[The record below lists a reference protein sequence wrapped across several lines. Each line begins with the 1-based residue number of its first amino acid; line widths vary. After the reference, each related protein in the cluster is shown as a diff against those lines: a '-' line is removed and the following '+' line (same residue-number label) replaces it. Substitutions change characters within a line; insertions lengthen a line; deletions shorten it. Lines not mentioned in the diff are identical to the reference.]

1 MKYSSYKILSLLV
14 LAFALVGLSGCA
26 DSIFDAPETEGDS
39 YEDGTQLVL
48 TVALPQATRAGADGD
63 RVDATEQECKIN
75 SLRLIAFAPGVV
87 ENRVLAIGSQMI
99 SDKTSQ
105 TFTLKGLRPG
115 DYSIYVMA
123 NIPDV
128 LVSGIISEDQL
139 KKVIL
144 DYTSQLPEPGNLPMI
159 YEPTAGTTIPAE
171 GTKTPTVHELSM
183 KFACVKVRYN
193 IIFDK
198 SIAGVADLF
207 GENGLK
213 IKDASLQQVSTK
225 SSLVTDE
232 SKLYDVRSL
241 AASGSYF
248 DNYSKVDANANGK
261 NDVVTASGN
270 AVATPSA
277 PTSKWLWQGTVY
289 LPERYAAEAS
299 QQTRLDIN
307 AYVCGADGKEG
318 SVRNKYSIALGGY
331 DGAPNAKTLPRDTYY
346 EVIGTVKTLG
356 TAELDTRVVARSWS
370 ETLLPADFVHTYLTL
385 SKTRLSVE
393 SLLNDELI
401 YDTDG
406 RGNVEIKC
414 ESTIPASNG
423 QRIVEFV
430 WDQTNKKYI
439 AKVNLSIDIV
449 STLRSDRLGKGDK
462 AAKCYIKA
470 GNIKKYFYVDF
481 DITPYFEIEE
491 LVKIKYNTSD
501 SNLNKKTFH
510 YRTNLGGVYLTKS
523 GAGHLGEVL
532 LGSSSEPAS
541 NVIKSKKIVIREANG
556 TDAAKRVRIEC
567 TDPTASEGYITV
579 TALDN
584 PATSSNPGATIY
596 SYFDFYPGKYKRM
609 YNNAQTQEDAKQ
621 DLVDLGHNGTR
632 PFQVIVMPPTGS
644 YQIYFRSINDYHKGT
659 TGSSKT
665 SEFLTI
671 DGTRYNFPTEGGSNN
686 WIDFWTNTYSSNV
699 DNNARDC
706 HRVYIW
712 SQVGE
717 TTGVDPT
724 QPVWRFTKNY
734 DDKSTGNGDT
744 RLTPD
749 FNNPGWWYYRLGEE
763 MSPISESYTDK
774 ATAAER
780 EYYNKPR
787 PGETLMIFHNGW
799 DSKEGFTLH
808 RASHHLDPGIPL
820 FDFEDREGY
829 IVFDPT
835 SEPYFYTFDDKPVIE
850 DIEFS
855 IYSNAKVIGWFKNY
869 GNASSGIANDNT
881 RYSIWSNTVTS
892 TRQSDGSY
900 LTKIKLKCPQGKYAK
915 GITIKFEG
923 GTTTT
928 VGVPQYVYLGVLDAN
943 NWTNG
948 APRAYFYEGSNGGEY
963 TSWSTTP
970 EMKFYNTEGN
980 GKIYRIEVPA
990 GWQNGKVLFQN
1001 NSRSEQRGQS
1011 DDNKTGYQ
1019 LQSTASKIAYT
1030 NTKDW
1035 GNYGDQPTSSAT
1047 SGGTQS
1053 VLFNGQAY
1061 PGNTGYFNTS
1071 TKKWSRTK
1079 NF

>member
-1 MKYSSYKILSLLV
+1 M
-14 LAFALVGLSGCA
+14 AFAVVGLSGCA
-26 DSIFDAPETEGDS
+26 DSIFDAPEAEGGS
-39 YEDGTQLVL
+39 YDDGTQLVL
-48 TVALPQATRAGADGD
+48 TVAMPQATRAGDDSG

-87 ENRVLAIGSQMI
+87 ENRILASGSQII

-123 NIPDV
+123 NIPDA
-128 LVSGIISEDQL
+128 LVSGINSEDQL

-207 GENGLK
+207 GANGLK

-241 AASGSYF
+241 VASGKYF

-261 NDVVTASGN
+261 NDVVSASGN
-270 AVATPSA
+270 AVATPSN

-307 AYVCGADGKEG
+307 AFVCGQDGKEG

-356 TAELDTRVVARSWS
+356 SAELDTRVIARSWS
-370 ETLLPADFVHTYLTL
+370 ESVLPADFVHTYLTL

-393 SLLNDELI
+393 SLLNDELT

-406 RGNVEIKC
+406 RGNIEIKC
-414 ESTIPASNG
+414 ESTIPVSNG

-430 WDQTNKKYI
+430 WDQTNKKYV
-439 AKVNLSIDIV
+439 AKVNPNIDIV
-449 STLRSDRLGKGDK
+449 STRRSDRLGKGDK

-491 LVKIKYNTSD
+491 LVKIKYNTTQAD
-501 SNLNKKTFH
+501 LNKKTFH
-510 YRTNLGGVYLTKS
+510 YRTNLGGVYLTTS

-532 LGSSSEPAS
+532 LGTSNEPANS
-541 NVIKSKKIVIREANG
+541 PIRSKEIVVRQANG
-556 TDAAKRVRIEC
+556 SEKQVRIRIEC
-567 TDPTASEGYITV
+567 TDPTASEGDITV

-584 PATSSNPGATIY
+584 PSSDSNPGATIY

-609 YNNAQTQEDAKQ
+609 HNNAQTQEDAKQ

-632 PFQVIVMPPTGS
+632 PFQVIVMPPPGS
-644 YQIYFRSINDYHKGT
+644 YQIYFRAINDYHTDVNGVKE
-659 TGSSKT
+659 SSN
-665 SEFLTI
+665 FLTI
-671 DGTRYNFPTEGGSNN
+671 NGHRQPFPTEGSGNN
-686 WIDFWTNTYSSNV
+686 WADFWTNEFTTSPDDKNHG
-699 DNNARDC
+699 C

-712 SQVGE
+712 SQIGE
-717 TTGVDPT
+717 TASVVNK
-724 QPVWRFTKNY
+724 PVWRFTKEY
-734 DDKSTGNGDT
+734 HDLSAGIGDT
-744 RLTPD
+744 RMTPD
-749 FNNPGWWYYRLGEE
+749 LNNPGWWYYRLAENQA
-763 MSPISESYTDK
+763 PIGRDNMPNNIDSSVD
-774 ATAAER
+774 A
-780 EYYNKPR
+780 YYSVPR
-787 PGETLMIFHNGW
+787 PGETLMIFYNGY
-799 DSKEGFTLH
+799 DAERGYTLH

-835 SEPYFYTFDDKPVIE
+835 SNPYFYTFDDKPVIE
-850 DIEFS
+850 DITFTV
-855 IYSNAKVIGWFKNY
+855 YSNEKVIEWYRRY
-869 GNASSGIANDNT
+869 GN
-881 RYSIWSNTVTS
+881 YSNGTPTEGNKYKIRDTQVTS

-900 LTKIKLKCPQGKYAK
+900 RTEITLKCPRGKYAK
-915 GITIKFEG
+915 GILLRFEG
-923 GTTTT
+923 GAITWISTQ
-928 VGVPQYVYLGVLDAN
+928 PYVYLGVYNSDA
-943 NWTNG
+943 
-948 APRAYFYEGSNGGEY
+948 
-963 TSWSTTP
+963 SWNTP
-970 EMKFYNTEGN
+970 KVHFYNDSGDYKPWADSPQMELVEDKDG
-980 GKIYRIEVPA
+980 GKIFRYQVPKGFES
-990 GWQNGKVLFQN
+990 GWVIFRN
-1001 NSRSEQRGQS
+1001 NDGSQQRGQKGS
-1011 DDNKTGYQ
+1011 GDKTGFKIDPY
-1019 LQSTASKIAYT
+1019 TSKITYT
-1030 NTKDW
+1030 DNYNRPWDV
-1035 GNYGDQPTSSAT
+1035 YGDQPSKYDVSSKE
-1047 SGGTQS
+1047 S

-1061 PGNTGYFNTS
+1061 PGNTGYFNTT

>member
-1 MKYSSYKILSLLV
+1 M
-14 LAFALVGLSGCA
+14 AFALVGLSGCA
-26 DSIFDAPETEGDS
+26 DSIFDAPEAEGGS
-39 YEDGTQLVL
+39 YDDGTQLVL
-48 TVALPQATRAGADGD
+48 TVAMPQATRAGDDSG

-87 ENRVLAIGSQMI
+87 ENRILASGNQII

-123 NIPDV
+123 NIPDA
-128 LVSGIISEDQL
+128 LVSGINSEDQL

-171 GTKTPTVHELSM
+171 GTKNPTVHELSM

-207 GENGLK
+207 GANGLK

-241 AASGSYF
+241 VASGKYF

-261 NDVVTASGN
+261 NDVVSASGN
-270 AVATPSA
+270 AVASPSD
-277 PTSKWLWQGTVY
+277 PTAKWLWQGTVY

-307 AYVCGADGKEG
+307 AFVCGKDGKEG

-331 DGAPNAKTLPRDTYY
+331 DGAPDAKTLPRDTYY

-356 TAELDTRVVARSWS
+356 TAELNTRVVARSWS
-370 ETLLPADFVHTYLTL
+370 ESVLPADFVHTYLKL

-393 SLLNDELI
+393 SLLNDELA
-401 YDTDG
+401 YETDG
-406 RGNVEIKC
+406 RGNIEIKC
-414 ESTIPASNG
+414 ESTIPVTNG

-430 WDQTNKKYI
+430 WDQTNKKYV
-439 AKVNLSIDIV
+439 AKVNPNIDIV
-449 STLRSDRLGKGDK
+449 ATQRSDRLGKGDK

-491 LVKIKYNTSD
+491 LVKIKYNTTD
-501 SNLNKKTFH
+501 ANLNKKTFH

-532 LGSSSEPAS
+532 LGTSNEPANS
-541 NVIKSKKIVIREANG
+541 PIRSKEIVVRQANG
-556 TDAAKRVRIEC
+556 SEKQVRIRIEC
-567 TDPTASEGYITV
+567 SDPTAAEGDITV

-584 PATSSNPGATIY
+584 PSSDSNPGATIY

-609 YNNAQTQEDAKQ
+609 YNNAQTQADAKQ

-632 PFQVIVMPPTGS
+632 PFLVIVMPPPGK
-644 YQIYFRSINDYHKGT
+644 YQIYFRAINDYHKGT
-659 TGSSKT
+659 YGSNVT

-671 DGTRYNFPTEGGSNN
+671 DGNRYNFPTEGGSNN
-686 WIDFWTNTYSSNV
+686 WIDFWTNTYSSTV
-699 DNNARDC
+699 DDNARTC

-712 SQVGE
+712 SQIGE
-717 TTGVDPT
+717 TTGENPT
-724 QPVWRFTKNY
+724 QPVWRFTKKY
-734 DDKSTGNGDT
+734 GDKSTGEGDT

-749 FNNPGWWYYRLGEE
+749 FNNPGWWYYLLKENQAPLGREN
-763 MSPISESYTDK
+763 MTTDTQVGTPIDT
-774 ATAAER
+774 
-780 EYYNKPR
+780 YYSVPR

-799 DSKEGFTLH
+799 DLDKGFSLH

-835 SEPYFYTFDDKPVIE
+835 SEPYFYTFDDKPEIE

-855 IYSNAKVIGWFKNY
+855 ICSNAKVTGWYKHY
-869 GNASSGIANDNT
+869 GNASEGIADSYS
-881 RYSIWSNTVTS
+881 RYTIFNNTVS
-892 TRQSDGSY
+892 SVKQADGSY

-928 VGVPQYVYLGVLDAN
+928 VGIPQYAYLGVFKTPSWEN
-943 NWTNG
+943 RI
-948 APRAYFYEGSNGGEY
+948 PRAYFYEGSDNRGEY
-963 TSWSTTP
+963 TAWDNAPQMTLY
-970 EMKFYNTEGN
+970 KTEGD

-990 GWQNGKVLFQN
+990 GWQNGKVLFHN
-1001 NSRSEQRGQS
+1001 GNGEQLGQS
-1011 DDNKTGYQ
+1011 ANNQIGYQ
-1019 LQSTASKIAYT
+1019 LSSNAPKIAYT
-1030 NTKDW
+1030 DSKEKYW
-1035 GNYGDQPTSSAT
+1035 GNYGEQPT
-1047 SGGTQS
+1047 GGSTTVQGTES

-1061 PGNTGYFNTS
+1061 PGNKGYFNTA
-1071 TKKWSRTK
+1071 TKKWSKTK

>member
-1 MKYSSYKILSLLV
+1 M
-14 LAFALVGLSGCA
+14 AFAVVGLSGCA
-26 DSIFDAPETEGDS
+26 DSIFDAPEAEGGS
-39 YEDGTQLVL
+39 YDDGTQLVL
-48 TVALPQATRAGADGD
+48 TVAMPQATRAGDDSG

-87 ENRVLAIGSQMI
+87 ENRILASGSQII

-123 NIPDV
+123 NIPDA
-128 LVSGIISEDQL
+128 LVSGINSEDQL
-139 KKVIL
+139 KKVLL
-144 DYTSQLPEPGNLPMI
+144 DYSSQLPEPGNLPMI
-159 YEPTAGTTIPAE
+159 YEPSAGTTIPAE

-198 SIAGVADLF
+198 SVAGVADVF
-207 GENGLK
+207 GANGLK

-241 AASGSYF
+241 VASGKYF

-261 NDVVTASGN
+261 NDVVSASGN
-270 AVATPSA
+270 AVTTPSN

-307 AYVCGADGKEG
+307 AFVCGQDGKEG

-356 TAELDTRVVARSWS
+356 SAELDTRVIARSWS
-370 ETLLPADFVHTYLTL
+370 ESVLPADFVHTYLTL

-393 SLLNDELI
+393 SLLNDELT

-406 RGNVEIKC
+406 RGNIEIKC
-414 ESTIPASNG
+414 ESTIPVSNG

-430 WDQTNKKYI
+430 WDQTNKKYV
-439 AKVNLSIDIV
+439 AKVNPNIDIV
-449 STLRSDRLGKGDK
+449 STRRSDRLGKGEK

-491 LVKIKYNTSD
+491 LVKIKYNTTQAD
-501 SNLNKKTFH
+501 LNKKTFH
-510 YRTNLGGVYLTKS
+510 YRTNLGGVYLTTS

-532 LGSSSEPAS
+532 LGTSNEPANS
-541 NVIKSKKIVIREANG
+541 PIRSKEIVVRQANG
-556 TDAAKRVRIEC
+556 SEKQVRIRIEC
-567 TDPTASEGYITV
+567 TDPTASEGDITV

-584 PATSSNPGATIY
+584 PSSDSNPGATIY

-632 PFQVIVMPPTGS
+632 PFQVIVMPPPGS
-644 YQIYFRSINDYHKGT
+644 YQIYFRAINDYHTGT
-659 TGSSKT
+659 PGSNAT

-671 DGTRYNFPTEGGSNN
+671 DGTRYNFPTEGGNNN
-686 WIDFWTNTYSSNV
+686 WIDFWTNSYSGNV
-699 DNNARDC
+699 DDNARDC

-712 SQVGE
+712 SQIGE
-717 TTGVDPT
+717 TTGLDPK
-724 QPVWRFTKNY
+724 QPVWRFTKEY
-734 DDKSTGNGDT
+734 DDKTAGFGDT
-744 RLTPD
+744 RMTPD
-749 FNNPGWWYYRLGEE
+749 FNNPGWWYYRLAENQA
-763 MSPISESYTDK
+763 PISKDNVPDNFDS
-774 ATAAER
+774 AVNA
-780 EYYNKPR
+780 YYSVPR
-787 PGETLMIFHNGW
+787 PGETLMIFNNGW
-799 DSKEGFTLH
+799 DVEKGFTLH

-850 DIEFS
+850 DVTFTI
-855 IYSNAKVIGWFKNY
+855 ISNGKVNGWFKKY
-869 GNASSGIANDNT
+869 GNASEGIANENT
-881 RYSIWSNTVTS
+881 RYRIWNNTVNS
-892 TRQSDGSY
+892 TKQSDGSY
-900 LTKIKLKCPQGKYAK
+900 KTQIKLKCPGGKYAK
-915 GITIKFEG
+915 GITIEFQNATK
-923 GTTTT
+923 
-928 VGVPQYVYLGVLDAN
+928 QYVYLGVFNAN
-943 NWTNG
+943 NWNI
-948 APRAYFYEGSNGGEY
+948 PKAYFYEGSNGTAY
-963 TSWSTTP
+963 SSWNDAP
-970 EMKFYNTEGN
+970 NMDFYKNEGN
-980 GKIYRIEVPA
+980 GKIYRIEVPS
-990 GWQNGKVLFQN
+990 GYQNGKVLFHN
-1001 NSRSEQRGQS
+1001 GAGDQRGAS

-1019 LQSTASKIAYT
+1019 LSQGVSKIAYT
-1030 NTKDW
+1030 DSKYW
-1035 GNYGDQPTSSAT
+1035 GDYGII
-1047 SGGTQS
+1047 QS

-1061 PGNTGYFNTS
+1061 PDNTGYYNLT
-1071 TKKWSRTK
+1071 TGKWSRTK